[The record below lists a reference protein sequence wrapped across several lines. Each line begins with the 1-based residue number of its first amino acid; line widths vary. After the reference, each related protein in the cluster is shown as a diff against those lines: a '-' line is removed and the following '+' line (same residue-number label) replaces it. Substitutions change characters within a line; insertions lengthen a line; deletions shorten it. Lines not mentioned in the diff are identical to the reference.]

1 VFVATDFRTL
11 KLTWKPNQF
20 LVLPP
25 NYKAQVPPHRVS
37 PAFPMAPDQLLEAV
51 KRVALAEPRT
61 VLAEEDAAAHKLE
74 FVQRSKT
81 FRFPDF
87 VSVEAVPLGAGR
99 TALAIYSRAKLGI
112 RDFGVNRARV
122 ERWLTALQ
130 AKAGSGSASGPAG
143 G

>member
-1 VFVATDFRTL
+1 MAIDFHML

-25 NYKAQVPPHRVS
+25 NYKAQAPPHRVS
-37 PAFPMAPDQLLEAV
+37 PAFPMSPGKLLEAV

-61 VLAEEDAAAHKLE
+61 VLAGEDAAAHKLE

-81 FRFPDF
+81 FRFPDH

-122 ERWLTALQ
+122 ERWLAALQ
-130 AKAGSGSASGPAG
+130 AKAGTASGTASG
-143 G
+143 

>member
-1 VFVATDFRTL
+1 VAIDFHTL

-25 NYKAQVPPHRVS
+25 NYRAQASPHRVS
-37 PAFPMAPDQLLEAV
+37 PAFPIGPEQLIEAV

-61 VLAEEDAAAHKLE
+61 VLAEEDRAAHKLE

-81 FRFPDF
+81 FRFPDL

-99 TALAIYSRAKLGI
+99 TALAIYGRAKLGI

-122 ERWLTALQ
+122 ERWLAALQ
-130 AKAGSGSASGPAG
+130 AKAGTASGAASG
-143 G
+143 